1 MGEASSDFKAQLF
14 PRRSHRRHTSS
25 GSGRKAAKGLLRDP
39 GWNRATE
46 IRCLLIWLDRAFLP
60 SLYRE
65 TFTRRVRFS
74 WNPRPGGDSGE
85 GARERVRQ
93 YLTIPNA
100 LTALRGLG
108 VPLFIWLALVKE
120 ADGWAILVL
129 AIGGITDYLDG
140 KLARAWNQTS
150 RFGELA
156 DPAIDRLYIVA
167 TLIVLYLREALPLW
181 VILLLIGRD
190 IALGLATLAL
200 TRKGQPPLQV
210 TYLGKAAT
218 FNLLY
223 AFPFLLLALSESWA
237 GTAAFVFGWAFTI
250 WGIFLYLTTGLSYL
264 RTAMCAIGKNA
275 Y

>member
-1 MGEASSDFKAQLF
+1 
-14 PRRSHRRHTSS
+14 
-25 GSGRKAAKGLLRDP
+25 
-39 GWNRATE
+39 
-46 IRCLLIWLDRAFLP
+46 
-60 SLYRE
+60 
-65 TFTRRVRFS
+65 
-74 WNPRPGGDSGE
+74 
-85 GARERVRQ
+85 VRQ

-120 ADGWAILVL
+120 ADGWAIFVL
-129 AIGGITDYLDG
+129 AIGGVTDYLDG

-181 VILLLIGRD
+181 VILTLIGRD
-190 IALGLATLAL
+190 LTLGIATLAL
-200 TRKGQPPLQV
+200 NRKGQPPLQV

-223 AFPFLLLALSESWA
+223 AFPFLLLALSDSRA
-237 GTAAFVFGWAFTI
+237 GTVAFVFGWAFTI
-250 WGIFLYLTTGLSYL
+250 WGIFLYLTTGLAYL
-264 RTAMCAIGKNA
+264 RTALRAIGKSG

>member
-1 MGEASSDFKAQLF
+1 
-14 PRRSHRRHTSS
+14 
-25 GSGRKAAKGLLRDP
+25 
-39 GWNRATE
+39 
-46 IRCLLIWLDRAFLP
+46 
-60 SLYRE
+60 
-65 TFTRRVRFS
+65 
-74 WNPRPGGDSGE
+74 
-85 GARERVRQ
+85 VRQ

-129 AIGGITDYLDG
+129 VIGGITDYLDG

-264 RTAMCAIGKNA
+264 RTAMRAIGKNA

>member
-1 MGEASSDFKAQLF
+1 
-14 PRRSHRRHTSS
+14 
-25 GSGRKAAKGLLRDP
+25 
-39 GWNRATE
+39 
-46 IRCLLIWLDRAFLP
+46 
-60 SLYRE
+60 
-65 TFTRRVRFS
+65 
-74 WNPRPGGDSGE
+74 
-85 GARERVRQ
+85 VRQ

-264 RTAMCAIGKNA
+264 RTAMRAIGKNA

>member
-1 MGEASSDFKAQLF
+1 M
-14 PRRSHRRHTSS
+14 
-25 GSGRKAAKGLLRDP
+25 
-39 GWNRATE
+39 
-46 IRCLLIWLDRAFLP
+46 
-60 SLYRE
+60 
-65 TFTRRVRFS
+65 
-74 WNPRPGGDSGE
+74 
-85 GARERVRQ
+85 RQ

-108 VPLFIWLALVKE
+108 VPLFIWLAIVKE

-129 AIGGITDYLDG
+129 AIGGVTDYLDG

-181 VILLLIGRD
+181 VIITLIARD
-190 IALGLATLAL
+190 LALGIVTIALKQ
-200 TRKGQPPLQV
+200 KGEPPLQV

-223 AFPFLLLALSESWA
+223 AFPFLGPAR
-237 GTAAFVFGWAFTI
+237 
-250 WGIFLYLTTGLSYL
+250 GL
-264 RTAMCAIGKNA
+264 
-275 Y
+275 

>member
-1 MGEASSDFKAQLF
+1 
-14 PRRSHRRHTSS
+14 
-25 GSGRKAAKGLLRDP
+25 
-39 GWNRATE
+39 
-46 IRCLLIWLDRAFLP
+46 
-60 SLYRE
+60 
-65 TFTRRVRFS
+65 
-74 WNPRPGGDSGE
+74 
-85 GARERVRQ
+85 VRQ

-181 VILLLIGRD
+181 VILTLIGRD

-223 AFPFLLLALSESWA
+223 AFPFLLLALIDSWA
-237 GTAAFVFGWAFTI
+237 GTVAFIFGWAFTV
-250 WGIFLYLTTGLSYL
+250 WGIFLYLATGLSYL
-264 RTAMCAIGKNA
+264 RTALRTIGKSA